1 MKGGD
6 AKSYKS
12 TYKGGEYMNM
22 RDLLL
27 LHIDKE
33 NDRLNDY
40 GNILISIRHKNAS
53 SDFQSNVMFETLAI
67 EFENIT
73 EKLNNVNFVV
83 INCINNKE
91 LLRTCVDYI
100 NEISFM
106 VMNFMLNIESLN

>member
-1 MKGGD
+1 
-6 AKSYKS
+6 
-12 TYKGGEYMNM
+12 MNM

-91 LLRTCVDYI
+91 LLRICVDYI

>member
-1 MKGGD
+1 M
-6 AKSYKS
+6 
-12 TYKGGEYMNM
+12 TMHE
-22 RDLLL
+22 LLMI
-27 LHIDKE
+27 HIDKE
-33 NDRLNDY
+33 YNRLSDCGNTLLSIKHMTDY
-40 GNILISIRHKNAS
+40 TELQ
-53 SDFQSNVMFETLAI
+53 FQSTVMFTKLAT
-67 EFENIT
+67 EYEDIT

>member
-1 MKGGD
+1 M
-6 AKSYKS
+6 
-12 TYKGGEYMNM
+12 TMQ
-22 RDLLL
+22 DLLL

-33 NDRLNDY
+33 NDRLNKY
-40 GNILISIRHKNAS
+40 GNLLVSVRHKS
-53 SDFQSNVMFETLAI
+53 IVCDYQSNAIFASLAI

-106 VMNFMLNIESLN
+106 VMNFMLKVENYTNYIKSLN

>member
-1 MKGGD
+1 
-6 AKSYKS
+6 
-12 TYKGGEYMNM
+12 MNM

-33 NDRLNDY
+33 NNRLNDY
-40 GNILISIRHKNAS
+40 GNILISIRHKNTS

-91 LLRTCVDYI
+91 LLRICVDYI